1 MGGRQGGLWGGSCIS
16 SDAREDGVVLDMF
29 VVGACY
35 NYVIYSSTLRT
46 ILGASLVR

>member
-1 MGGRQGGLWGGSCIS
+1 MGGRQGGLWGGLVFL
-16 SDAREDGVVLDMF
+16 DAREDVVVLDMF
-29 VVGACY
+29 VVVVCD